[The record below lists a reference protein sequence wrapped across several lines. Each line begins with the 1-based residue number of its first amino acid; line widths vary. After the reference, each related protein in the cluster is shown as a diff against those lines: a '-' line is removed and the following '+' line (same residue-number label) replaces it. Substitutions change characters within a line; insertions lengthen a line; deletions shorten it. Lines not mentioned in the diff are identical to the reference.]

1 MHINKLMLN
10 YVGGI
15 HFSGIGGIGMSGI
28 AEILHNL
35 GYTIQG
41 SDLADNYVTKRLKE
55 LGIKIVLEQ
64 VAENI
69 KNVSL
74 VVKSTAIKDNNPE
87 IVAARQHK
95 IPVISRTEM
104 LAELLR
110 LKICVAIAGSHGKTT
125 TTSLT
130 ACMFE
135 AAHMNPTV
143 INGGIIN
150 NRNTNAYLGNG
161 DFVIAEAD
169 ESDATFIKIPSTI
182 GIITNIDPEH
192 MDYYNTFEDLKNAFR
207 TFISNL
213 PFYGFG
219 VLCIDHP
226 VVKEI
231 ASSITERKI
240 ITYGIDSKE
249 SDLKAINI
257 RQDLSGSIFD
267 VIISDNVKG
276 TIRELKNIKLPTPG
290 LHNVLNALGPIAIAL
305 ELGFAKDHIINGFNS
320 FNGVK
325 RRFTLTGEYNGAKF
339 IDDYAH
345 HPEEIKVTLKTAQS
359 VAKLNNGKVIAI
371 FQPHRYSR
379 LQNLFSEFVHCFSDS
394 DILYIADVYSAGEAV
409 IEELNKELLL
419 NVIKQSKAHS
429 DARLLMSPDDLP
441 EIIKNDAKPNDIVI
455 FLGAGNI
462 TYWAN
467 DIVNK
472 L

>member
-1 MHINKLMLN
+1 MQINKLMLN

-35 GYTIQG
+35 GYKIQG
-41 SDLADNYVTKRLKE
+41 SDLAENYVTKRLRD
-55 LGIKIVLEQ
+55 LGIKIFIGQ

-69 KNVSL
+69 NNVSL
-74 VVKSTAIKDNNPE
+74 VVKSTAIKDNNQE
-87 IVAARQHK
+87 IIAAHKHK

-110 LKICVAIAGSHGKTT
+110 LKNCVAVAGSHGKTT

-135 AAHMNPTV
+135 SANMNPTV

-150 NRNTNAYLGNG
+150 NRNTNAYIGDG

-192 MDYYNTFEDLKNAFR
+192 MDYYHNFDDLKKAFR
-207 TFISNL
+207 TFILNL

-226 VVKEI
+226 VVREI
-231 ASSITERKI
+231 ATSITNRKI
-240 ITYGIDSKE
+240 ITYGIDSK
-249 SDLKAINI
+249 DADVRAINI
-257 RQDLSGSIFD
+257 RQELSGSVFD
-267 VIISDNVKG
+267 VIVSDNIKG
-276 TIRELKNIKLPTPG
+276 SIRELKNIKLPTPG

-320 FNGVK
+320 FDGVK

-345 HPEEIKVTLKTAQS
+345 HPEEIKVTLKTAKS
-359 VAKLNNGKVIAI
+359 VANLNNGKVIAI

-379 LQNLFSEFVHCFSDS
+379 FQSLFSDFVHCFGES
-394 DILYIADVYSAGEAV
+394 DILYIADVYGAGEEV
-409 IEELNKELLL
+409 IADLNKELLL
-419 NVIKQSKAHS
+419 NVINQSKAHS

-441 EIIKNDAKPNDIVI
+441 EIIKKDAKPNDIVI

>member
-1 MHINKLMLN
+1 MLN

-35 GYTIQG
+35 GFAIQG
-41 SDLADNYVTKRLKE
+41 SDLTDNYVTKRLKE

-64 VAENI
+64 VAENV

-87 IVAARQHK
+87 IVAARKYK

-110 LKICVAIAGSHGKTT
+110 LKICIAIAGSHGKTT

-135 AAHMNPTV
+135 AANMNPTV

-192 MDYYNTFEDLKNAFR
+192 MDYYNTFDDLKNAFS

-226 VVKEI
+226 VVREI
-231 ASSITERKI
+231 ATSITERKI
-240 ITYGIDSKE
+240 ITYGIDSKDC
-249 SDLKAINI
+249 DLRAVNI
-257 RQDLSGSIFD
+257 YQDLTGSTFD
-267 VIISDNVKG
+267 VIISDNVKSE
-276 TIRELKNIKLPTPG
+276 IRVLKNIKLPTPG

-325 RRFTLTGEYNGAKF
+325 RRFTITGEYNGAKF

-345 HPEEIKVTLKTAQS
+345 HPEEIKATLKTAQS

-379 LQNLFSEFVHCFSDS
+379 LQNLFSDFVHCFGDS
-394 DILYIADVYSAGEAV
+394 DILYIADVYGAGEIV
-409 IEELNKELLL
+409 IEDLNKELLL
-419 NVIKQSKAHS
+419 NVIKQSKTHS
-429 DARLLMSPDDLP
+429 DARLLMSPDELP
-441 EIIKNDAKPNDIVI
+441 EIIKNDAKPNDIII
-455 FLGAGNI
+455 FLGAGSI

>member
-1 MHINKLMLN
+1 MQINKLMLN

-35 GYTIQG
+35 GYKIQG
-41 SDLADNYVTKRLKE
+41 SDLADNYVTKRLRE
-55 LGIKIVLEQ
+55 LGIKIFIGQ
-64 VAENI
+64 VEENI
-69 KNVSL
+69 NNVSL
-74 VVKSTAIKDNNPE
+74 VVKSTAIKDNNQE
-87 IVAARQHK
+87 IIAAHKHK

-110 LKICVAIAGSHGKTT
+110 LKNCVAVAGSHGKTT

-135 AAHMNPTV
+135 SANMNPTV

-150 NRNTNAYLGNG
+150 NRNTNAYIGNG

-192 MDYYNTFEDLKNAFR
+192 MDYYHNFDDLKQAFR
-207 TFISNL
+207 TFILNL

-226 VVKEI
+226 IVREI
-231 ASSITERKI
+231 AASITNRKI
-240 ITYGIDSKE
+240 ITYGIDSK
-249 SDLKAINI
+249 DAYVRATNI
-257 RQDLSGSIFD
+257 RQELSGSVFD
-267 VIISDNVKG
+267 VIVSDNIKG
-276 TIRELKNIKLPTPG
+276 SIRELKNIKLPTPG

-320 FNGVK
+320 FDGVK
-325 RRFTLTGEYNGAKF
+325 RRFTITGEYNGAKF

-345 HPEEIKVTLKTAQS
+345 HPEEIKVTLKTAKS
-359 VAKLNNGKVIAI
+359 VANLNNGKVIAI

-379 LQNLFSEFVHCFSDS
+379 FQNLFSDFVHCFGES
-394 DILYIADVYSAGEAV
+394 DILYIADVYGAGEEAV
-409 IEELNKELLL
+409 ADLNKELLL
-419 NVIKQSKAHS
+419 NVINQSKAHS

-441 EIIKNDAKPNDIVI
+441 EIIKKDAKPNDIVI

>member
-35 GYTIQG
+35 GFTVQG
-41 SDLADNYVTKRLKE
+41 SDLTDNYVTKRLKE
-55 LGIKIVLEQ
+55 LGIKVVLEQ
-64 VAENI
+64 VEENV

-87 IVAARQHK
+87 IVAARKYK

-110 LKICVAIAGSHGKTT
+110 LKICIAIAGSHGKTT

-135 AAHMNPTV
+135 AANMNPTV

-192 MDYYNTFEDLKNAFR
+192 MDYYNTFDDLKNAFS

-226 VVKEI
+226 VV
-231 ASSITERKI
+231 R
-240 ITYGIDSKE
+240 
-249 SDLKAINI
+249 
-257 RQDLSGSIFD
+257 
-267 VIISDNVKG
+267 
-276 TIRELKNIKLPTPG
+276 
-290 LHNVLNALGPIAIAL
+290 
-305 ELGFAKDHIINGFNS
+305 
-320 FNGVK
+320 
-325 RRFTLTGEYNGAKF
+325 
-339 IDDYAH
+339 
-345 HPEEIKVTLKTAQS
+345 
-359 VAKLNNGKVIAI
+359 
-371 FQPHRYSR
+371 
-379 LQNLFSEFVHCFSDS
+379 
-394 DILYIADVYSAGEAV
+394 
-409 IEELNKELLL
+409 
-419 NVIKQSKAHS
+419 
-429 DARLLMSPDDLP
+429 
-441 EIIKNDAKPNDIVI
+441 
-455 FLGAGNI
+455 
-462 TYWAN
+462 
-467 DIVNK
+467 
-472 L
+472 